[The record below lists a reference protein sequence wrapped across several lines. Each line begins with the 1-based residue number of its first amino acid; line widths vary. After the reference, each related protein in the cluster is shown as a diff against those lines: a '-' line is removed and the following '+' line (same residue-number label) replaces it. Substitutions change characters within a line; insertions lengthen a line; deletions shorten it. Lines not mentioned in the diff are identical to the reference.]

1 MVSRGTMK
9 ETVMR
14 KMLIPIAL
22 AATLACGF
30 AQAQERE
37 RGDRRGDV
45 GARGDR
51 GDVTQRG
58 DRRGAAPVRRV
69 ADGDRIDAR
78 QARQSNRIRN
88 GVASGDLT
96 RREASALR
104 SEQRGIRRMERH
116 ARADGV
122 VTPRESRRLER
133 AQDRASRHINQQR
146 HDRQQR
152 AGGWRGGNRGNH
164 YAYGRG
170 HDRGKHYAYGRG
182 HNRGN
187 HYAYGRGHNRGNHY
201 AYGRGHNR
209 GNHYAYGHRGSRGGT
224 HWGAHNRLRHG
235 VSSGRIT
242 PRQAHR
248 MHNRMHVAGG
258 NRFGRR

>member
-1 MVSRGTMK
+1 
-9 ETVMR
+9 MR

-51 GDVTQRG
+51 NDVTRTQRG
-58 DRRGAAPVRRV
+58 DRTSAAPMRQV
-69 ADGDRIDAR
+69 ADRDRIDAR
-78 QARQSNRIRN
+78 QARQSDRIRS

-96 RREASALR
+96 RREATALR

-152 AGGWRGGNRGNH
+152 AGGWRGHNRGN
-164 YAYGRG
+164 
-170 HDRGKHYAYGRG
+170 HYAYGRG

-209 GNHYAYGHRGSRGGT
+209 GNHAAYGRGYNRGNYAAHGSRFN
-224 HWGAHNRLRHG
+224 HRPQFAAR
-235 VSSGRIT
+235 GR
-242 PRQAHR
+242 
-248 MHNRMHVAGG
+248 V
-258 NRFGRR
+258 GRR

>member
-1 MVSRGTMK
+1 
-9 ETVMR
+9 MR

-22 AATLACGF
+22 AATLACG
-30 AQAQERE
+30 AVQAQERE
-37 RGDRRGDV
+37 RGDRRGDAA
-45 GARGDR
+45 ARGDR
-51 GDVTQRG
+51 GDVTQMQRG
-58 DRRGAAPVRRV
+58 NRGGATPAGSV
-69 ADGDRIDAR
+69 AERDRIDAR
-78 QARQSNRIRN
+78 QARQAQRIRS

-96 RREASALR
+96 RREATALR
-104 SEQRGIRRMERH
+104 GEQRGIRRMERH

-170 HDRGKHYAYGRG
+170 NDRGKRYAYGRGNDRGKHYAYGRG

-187 HYAYGRGHNRGNHY
+187 HYAYG
-201 AYGRGHNR
+201 
-209 GNHYAYGHRGSRGGT
+209 HRGGPRGGT
-224 HWGAHNRLRHG
+224 HLGSHNRLRHG
-235 VSSGRIT
+235 VASGRIT

-248 MHNRMHVAGG
+248 IHNRTHLAGG
-258 NRFGRR
+258 GRFGRR